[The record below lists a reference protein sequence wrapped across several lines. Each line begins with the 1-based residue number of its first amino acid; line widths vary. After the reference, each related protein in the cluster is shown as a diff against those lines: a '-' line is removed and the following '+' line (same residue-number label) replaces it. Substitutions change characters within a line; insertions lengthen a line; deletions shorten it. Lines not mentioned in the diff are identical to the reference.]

1 MLFFTFIYQ
10 ILHGVHKSAELNLP
24 WFDAS
29 TSLEEVREYFP
40 ADVVRGINPGGSV
53 QLHSSLLL
61 EAFSQFYQK
70 HDRLLQENRS
80 LASTA
85 KLVHALTKKC
95 TELEEELSQC
105 RKKQM
110 VMLHVCII

>member
-10 ILHGVHKSAELNLP
+10 ILHGVHKSAKLSLP

-40 ADVVRGINPGGSV
+40 ADAVRGINPGGSV
-53 QLHSSLLL
+53 QLHSSVLL
-61 EAFSQFYQK
+61 EAFSQFYHK
-70 HDRLLQENRS
+70 HDQLIQENKS

-85 KLVHALTKKC
+85 RLVQALTKRS
-95 TELEEELSQC
+95 TALEEELSQC
-105 RKKQM
+105 RRKQNVM
-110 VMLHVCII
+110 VIY